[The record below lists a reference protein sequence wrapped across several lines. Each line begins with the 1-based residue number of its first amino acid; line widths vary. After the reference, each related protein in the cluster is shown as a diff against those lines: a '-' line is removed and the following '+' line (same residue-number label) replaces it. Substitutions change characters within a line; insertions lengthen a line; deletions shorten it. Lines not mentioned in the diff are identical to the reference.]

1 MNSGFKV
8 KFDVLSSYL
17 PTGIFASLS
26 TVNVY
31 LVGGPVRD
39 FLLNKDF
46 FDIDLVVER
55 WDDKFIENLILALTP
70 QKVSRSGF
78 LTLKIILRSF
88 EVDIAHAR
96 EEFYDYPG
104 ALPRVIPSYDIL
116 CDLKRRD
123 FTVNSMA
130 IRIYPQPF
138 TLIDQLDGYGDLR
151 SRILRVNKRD
161 SFKDDPTRSF
171 RAIRYKHRL
180 NLKYSYETLREFE
193 NARYFIRNVS
203 FERIRRELQKIAKE
217 KKRVDIFL
225 EISDSGIL
233 SSWDQ
238 RFSFGDKT
246 LLTKL
251 DEFLPYEERY
261 WLFFLLPFGILN
273 YFERNPDKF
282 TSAEK
287 KSLQKILRKKP
298 AGKFSP
304 GSLYKI
310 LKDMTPEEVKVW
322 GLLNDIDERVINEYL
337 KQISSTV
344 PVLGLKDI
352 LRFTDDPLK
361 ARLAYETYVSML
373 IDGKVPHGKDEEIV
387 KKILKKIF

>member
-78 LTLKIILRSF
+78 LTLKIILKNF

-104 ALPRVIPSYDIL
+104 ALPRVNPSYDIL
-116 CDLKRRD
+116 CDLRRRD

-251 DEFLPYEERY
+251 DEFLPYEERN

-273 YFERNPDKF
+273 YFEGNPDKF

-310 LKDMTPEEVKVW
+310 LKDMAPEEVKVW

-352 LRFTDDPLK
+352 LRFTNDPLE

-373 IDGKVPHGKDEEIV
+373 IDGKVPQGKDEEIV

>member
-78 LTLKIILRSF
+78 LTLKIILKNF

-104 ALPRVIPSYDIL
+104 ALPRVNPSYDIL
-116 CDLKRRD
+116 CDLRRRD

-251 DEFLPYEERY
+251 DEFLPYEERN

-273 YFERNPDKF
+273 YFEGNPDKF

-298 AGKFSP
+298 AGEFSP

-352 LRFTDDPLK
+352 LRFTNDPLE

-373 IDGKVPHGKDEEIV
+373 IDGKVPQGKDEEIV